1 VSFATTIVDPEKVA
15 WKGNALQ
22 VVLGISDGLVGI
34 LPGHAD
40 AILALQPE
48 IARITSEDGTEK
60 KVFISGGV
68 ARIVDGTLTVVA
80 DTAEFQ
86 EQIDKARAEKSLNRA
101 KERLAKSDRTINYER
116 ARLSLNRALRRLE
129 ISQ

>member
-1 VSFATTIVDPEKVA
+1 MSFATIIVDPEKVA
-15 WKGNALQ
+15 WKGNAIQ

-40 AILALQPE
+40 AVFALLPE

-68 ARIVDGTLTVVA
+68 ARIVDGNLTVVA

-86 EQIDKARAEKSLNRA
+86 EQIDKSRAERSLQRA
-101 KERLAKSDRTINYER
+101 KERLAKSDRSINYER
-116 ARLSLNRALRRLE
+116 ARLSLNRAIHRLE